1 MYIYI
6 ILDSPINVA
15 SIGSTIVK
23 KLTFEDF
30 APGLE
35 HLDLV
40 NAGITEIDKVSTKVF
55 EMT

>member
-1 MYIYI
+1 MEM
-6 ILDSPINVA
+6 S
-15 SIGSTIVK
+15 SIGSTVVR

-40 NAGITEIDKVSTKVF
+40 NAGVTAIGKVG
-55 EMT
+55 